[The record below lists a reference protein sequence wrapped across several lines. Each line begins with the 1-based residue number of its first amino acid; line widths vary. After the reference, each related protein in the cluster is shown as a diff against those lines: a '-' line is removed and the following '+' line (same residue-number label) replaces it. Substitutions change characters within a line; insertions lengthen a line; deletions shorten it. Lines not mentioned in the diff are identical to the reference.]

1 MKKGRELPHQ
11 SANYGRIYEEEFL
24 IQNYNLVHQSITHN
38 NTITDTTTATTG
50 TTSTHSTLSASP
62 DIRKITKQEII
73 QLQQ

>member
-1 MKKGRELPHQ
+1 M
-11 SANYGRIYEEEFL
+11 
-24 IQNYNLVHQSITHN
+24 HN